1 MPPPPTH
8 LPVPLRHASSPV
20 PRPELF
26 IKILLV
32 TKELKNKSD
41 QNQKIHRL
49 DRRPRWARGRQDHA
63 GQAKHSEEWTGVG
76 VRPTPQCVPST
87 CAAGGRGAAG
97 EPRPGWPGR
106 CVSSAG
112 HGSRAKAGRGVCSQ
126 AGSSAVAGE
135 LVRAVAPGL
144 RAQTLRQLI
153 PPNVSEG
160 RTAPAAKSSKEAV
173 GGPLDA
179 FLGRRFALR
188 FWKLLAISRCTAK
201 I

>member
-1 MPPPPTH
+1 MTRIRRSIAWTDALGGHGAGRTTQARQSIPRNGQGWGFDPPRSVF
-8 LPVPLRHASSPV
+8 LPRVQL
-20 PRPELF
+20 
-26 IKILLV
+26 
-32 TKELKNKSD
+32 
-41 QNQKIHRL
+41 
-49 DRRPRWARGRQDHA
+49 GA
-63 GQAKHSEEWTGVG
+63 GALQ
-76 VRPTPQCVPST
+76 
-87 CAAGGRGAAG
+87 G